1 MIEKKENISLK
12 NFNTIK
18 IGGVAKHIFFP
29 KNDEEISYLIREA
42 KERGKQIF
50 PLGLGSNVIFSDG
63 TLEHFFIS
71 SKNLKEYSMRQ
82 VNDEFYIDM
91 LAGVSFKT
99 IVQIVKRYNLEGFEN
114 LSGIPATIGGAVC
127 MNAGAY
133 GTEIMDIV
141 EKVYWLDEKGEM
153 IEFYNEDIIRS
164 YRYSQ
169 FQEGGFVYRVIIKL
183 RKSKKDIKNIIRN
196 HLFERNKKQPLD
208 LPTSGSTYKNP
219 LPYYAGK
226 LLEDAG
232 FKGKRI
238 GDIGFSE
245 KHANFLVNYG
255 NATFKDLITLL
266 EEAEDTVYKN
276 TGIKLER
283 EVRIVE

>member
-1 MIEKKENISLK
+1 MVEKEENISLK

-18 IGGVAKHIFFP
+18 IGGIAKNIFFP
-29 KNDEEISYLIREA
+29 KNEEDVSHIIKEA
-42 KERGKQIF
+42 KDKSKQIF

-63 TLEHFFIS
+63 VLEHFFIS
-71 SKNLKEYSMRQ
+71 SRNLKDYSIKQ
-82 VNDEFYIDM
+82 IKDEFYIDM

-133 GTEIMDIV
+133 GSQIMDIV
-141 EKVYWLDEKGEM
+141 EKVYWIDENGEM
-153 IEFYNEDIIRS
+153 LEFYNKDIVYS

-169 FQEGGFVYRVIIKL
+169 FQEGGFIYRVVIKLKESKSNIDNIIK
-183 RKSKKDIKNIIRN
+183 N
-196 HLFERNKKQPLD
+196 HLIERNKKQPLD

-219 LPYYAGK
+219 FPYYAGK
-226 LLEDAG
+226 LLEDVG

-255 NATFKDLITLL
+255 NATFKDLIKLL
-266 EEAEDTVYKN
+266 EDAEYSVYKE
-276 TGIKLER
+276 TGIKLDR
-283 EVRIVE
+283 EVRVVE